1 MPQKIQKEVQHK
13 KVEEKKAKQRRNKVE
28 RDRERVTKKE
38 AEEAA
43 ANASGNTFNTRRS
56 TFIAKGGRGWKGRA
70 RGMKRARSK
79 RKEER

>member
-1 MPQKIQKEVQHK
+1 MNGKSCPKKYEKEVQQK

-28 RDRERVTKKE
+28 RDRERATKKE

-56 TFIAKGGRGWKGRA
+56 TFIAKGGRGW
-70 RGMKRARSK
+70 RGGQRKR
-79 RKEER
+79 